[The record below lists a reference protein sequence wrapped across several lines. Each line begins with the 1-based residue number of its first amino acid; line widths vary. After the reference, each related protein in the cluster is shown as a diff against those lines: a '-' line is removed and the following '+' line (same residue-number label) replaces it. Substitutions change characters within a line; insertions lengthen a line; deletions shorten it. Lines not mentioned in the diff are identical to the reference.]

1 MIPFVQS
8 PEMWSLR
15 DQSRPRAQEPHHPGW
30 MNRYAHLFENTLACA
45 SAREYT
51 LTVI

>member
-1 MIPFVQS
+1 MTWRSDAFARSVPIWRKNVVVLLAARS
-8 PEMWSLR
+8 V
-15 DQSRPRAQEPHHPGW
+15 G
-30 MNRYAHLFENTLACA
+30 LACA